1 MAQLIACHQIILVVI
16 NQGMHMDPFMESLR
30 NRPAAIQERIER
42 EQARPAPDSLRLYGL
57 KNLKLKFRD
66 QIEYPRVTQP

>member
-1 MAQLIACHQIILVVI
+1 
-16 NQGMHMDPFMESLR
+16 MDPFMESLR